1 MTIEYDMYHLIALII
16 KCRKHMFEVDL
27 SITVGLPTIGHLGN
41 LLNDM

>member
-1 MTIEYDMYHLIALII
+1 MLYNYLVAVSI
-16 KCRKHMFEVDL
+16 KCRKNMFEVDL

>member
-1 MTIEYDMYHLIALII
+1 MTIEYDMYHLVALII
-16 KCRKHMFEVDL
+16 KCRKNMFEVDL